1 MVLTTVAI
9 DAIEGR
15 DVAVIDA
22 PGSFLTADMVEEVL
36 VILENEMVNAMLE
49 VYKEIY
55 GKYVIHGKNK
65 EKHMYV
71 CLSKAMYGKLK
82 EALLYYKKLSEE
94 LREYRFVKNPYN
106 P

>member
-1 MVLTTVAI
+1 MV
-9 DAIEGR
+9 D
-15 DVAVIDA
+15 
-22 PGSFLTADMVEEVL
+22 
-36 VILENEMVNAMLE
+36 AMLE
-49 VYKEIY
+49 IDKEIY
-55 GKYVIHGKNK
+55 RKYVIHGKNK